1 MGYQR
6 YDFVADMEA
15 GKARALARQNRG
27 FGGGRAAKGWIRG
40 TRSVEEGGP
49 SGAEIAS
56 AYGLLAVALAIEDH
70 MRALYP
76 ARYDWPAE

>member
-1 MGYQR
+1 MGYPR

-15 GKARALARQNRG
+15 GKARVLARQNRG
-27 FGGGRAAKGWIRG
+27 LGGGKAAKGWIRG
-40 TRSVEEGGP
+40 SRRPDEGGP
-49 SGAEIAS
+49 TGEELAS